1 MIKGTIRTIL
11 RNLRKIYWKVKDI
24 LKLVSLLPELYRIY
38 INNSKRIYHY
48 KIDSIPDELR
58 KISEWHSN
66 FLGLID
72 FWKDDPEFEI
82 IFDKAQ
88 KTHGNNILRCFML
101 YQFLK
106 LTGGLKGD
114 VAEVGVYKG
123 RTAKVLA
130 LTSEKLDKNVYLFDT
145 FSGMPATDPGK
156 DNFYKKGAFSD
167 TSMSDVES
175 FLSDCDNV
183 TIYPGFFPET
193 SKPVDKKSFSFV
205 HVDVDIYRSVLD
217 CCEFFY
223 PRMAKNGVMIF
234 DDPGFSDCKGAKMA
248 VDEFFSDKEEI
259 PIHLATAQVL
269 VIKK

>member
-1 MIKGTIRTIL
+1 MIKRMIRFVL
-11 RNLRKIYWKVKDI
+11 RNSRNIYRKLKDI
-24 LKLVSLLPELYRIY
+24 AKLVSLLPELYRIY
-38 INNSKRIYHY
+38 LNNSKHIYHY
-48 KIDSIPDELR
+48 KTSSIPDELI

-72 FWKDDPEFEI
+72 FWKDDPEFGI

-88 KTHGNNILRCFML
+88 KTNGNNILRCFML

-106 LTGGLKGD
+106 LTGRSKGD

-123 RTAKVLA
+123 RTAMVLA
-130 LTSEKLDKNVYLFDT
+130 LTSENLDKNVHLFDT
-145 FSGMPATDPGK
+145 FSGMPETDSGK
-156 DNFYKKGAFSD
+156 DNFYKKGSFGD
-167 TSMSDVES
+167 TSLSEVES
-175 FLSDCDNV
+175 FLSGCRNI

-193 SKPVDKKSFSFV
+193 SKPVEKMSFSFV

-223 PRMAKNGVMIF
+223 PRMLNNGVLIF
-234 DDPGFSDCKGAKMA
+234 DDPGFSDCEGAKIA
-248 VDEFFSDKEEI
+248 VDEFFSDKEET

-269 VIKK
+269 VLKK